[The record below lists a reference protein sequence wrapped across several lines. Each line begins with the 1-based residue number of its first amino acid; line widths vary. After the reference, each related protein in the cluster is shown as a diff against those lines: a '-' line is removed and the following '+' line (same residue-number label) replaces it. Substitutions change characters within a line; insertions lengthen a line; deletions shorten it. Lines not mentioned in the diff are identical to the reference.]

1 MSDYW
6 YAFNTGSYAKKT
18 ATLSMIEHGAYR
30 LLLDHYYNVGPGMEA
45 NATGL
50 LRVCRAFAPDE
61 QAAVQ
66 SILDTFFELRD
77 GMYYNSRAD
86 EELEKRSKLRKIR
99 AEAGAKGGASTRA
112 NASAK
117 AQASKWQKPT
127 QTQTQLH
134 PSLPPNRG
142 KEGVVGTT
150 AQKNSAVEPTTQA
163 NNWNEQY
170 PNWSKF
176 RAAVGDKVWMAWF
189 DHLTP
194 INETTIA
201 VKTPF
206 QANEISQR
214 YGKFLEACFLGD
226 VTFVIS
232 KPEKAVAK
240 AS

>member
-6 YAFNTGSYAKKT
+6 YAFNSGAYAKKT

-66 SILDTFFELRD
+66 SILDKFFELRD
-77 GMYYNSRAD
+77 GMYYNHKAD
-86 EELEKRSKLRKIR
+86 KELDKRSKLRKIR

-117 AQASKWQKPT
+117 AKANEGQLPT
-127 QTQTQLH
+127 QLQTQLH
-134 PSLPPNRG
+134 PSLPRKGG
-142 KEGVVGTT
+142 KEGVVGTP
-150 AQKNSAVEPTTQA
+150 AQKNSAVEPSTEPGWEA
-163 NNWNEQY
+163 QY
-170 PNWSKF
+170 PTWARF
-176 RAAVGDKVWMAWF
+176 RSRIGDKAWAVWFAN
-189 DHLTP
+189 LTCVD
-194 INETTIA
+194 ETTIA
-201 VKTPF
+201 CKTPF
-206 QANEISQR
+206 QLEQVQQR
-214 YGKFLEACFLGD
+214 YGAELAACFLGD

-232 KPEKAVAK
+232 KPEKSVAK

>member
-6 YAFNTGSYAKKT
+6 YAWNAGSYAKKT
-18 ATLSMIEHGAYR
+18 ATLSMLEHGAYR

-66 SILDTFFELRD
+66 SILDKFFELRD
-77 GMYYNSRAD
+77 GVYYNQRAD
-86 EELEKRSKLRKIR
+86 EELQKRSKLRKVR
-99 AEAGAKGGASTRA
+99 AEAGAKGGAIARA

-117 AQASKWQKPT
+117 AKQAKPQLPT
-127 QTQTQLH
+127 QSQLQSH

-142 KEGVVGTT
+142 KEGVIGSP
-150 AQKNSAVEPTTQA
+150 AQKNSAVDQITA

-170 PNWSKF
+170 PNWTKF
-176 RAAVGDKVWMAWF
+176 RAAVGDKVWMSWF

-201 VKTPF
+201 CKTPF
-206 QANEISQR
+206 QANEITLR

-226 VTFVIS
+226 VTFVVS
-232 KPEKAVAK
+232 KAEKPGGQAA
-240 AS
+240 